1 MTPEKYIPID
11 ELEEAERIKRARNF
25 QERQLTER
33 LKAAQ
38 ANLETPGLPPL
49 SREAYLLR
57 QRLVYVLM
65 SEPEAAHMDRIVR
78 LIVRANERFE
88 RREAKHRA
96 EVSGFVQDVVTRL
109 EPMYRE
115 VTNA

>member
-1 MTPEKYIPID
+1 MTPEKYIPVD

-38 ANLETPGLPPL
+38 AHLETPGLPPL

-65 SEPEAAHMDRIVR
+65 SEPDEANMNRIVR

-88 RREAKHRA
+88 RRE
-96 EVSGFVQDVVTRL
+96 S
-109 EPMYRE
+109 MYRAQFQVRE
-115 VTNA
+115 VAA